1 MKTEV
6 VQIKDI
12 FINVVS
18 KDGEITKVLRVYK
31 DHFQTIPTP
40 LVFGMSEKIV
50 KHLKEEEYIFNK
62 LNNIIS
68 HFNQEKAR
76 KYL

>member
-6 VQIKDI
+6 IQIKDI

-18 KDGEITKVLRVYK
+18 KDGKITKVLRVYK

-40 LVFGMSEKIV
+40 IVFGASDRIIEIISN
-50 KHLKEEEYIFNK
+50 KEQAYNK
-62 LNNIIS
+62 LNNIIL
-68 HFNQEKAR
+68 HFNEVRR
-76 KYL
+76 KKHL